1 MTGTVYLVGAG
12 PGDWRLLTLRGKE
25 LLERADTVVTD
36 HLADERLLDF
46 ARPEAERIYVGKTAG
61 HHTLRQEEINDL
73 LIAKAREGRTV
84 VRLKGGDP
92 FVFGR
97 GGEEGAALFHA
108 GIPFEVVPGISSAI
122 AVPAYAGIPVTE
134 RGMASSFS
142 VITGHE
148 DPKKNGSAIDWEKLA
163 TGTDTLVF
171 VMGVRNLPDI
181 TARLISCGRSA
192 DTPAAIIRWGTR
204 SDQTTI
210 VTTLGSAAYE
220 AARQGIT
227 PPAIFLVGDVV
238 RCRGRLRWFDKRPL
252 FGLTVGI
259 TRTRRQASALS
270 ARLEELGASCIE
282 IPTIR
287 LEDPSDHYATL
298 DQAIYHLTSYDW
310 LLFTSSNGV
319 HRFFHRLREFKE
331 DSRALG
337 GLRLGV
343 IGSATA
349 EALRSY
355 GLQAD
360 VVPPEY
366 RAESLA
372 DSLLPH
378 ISPSSRVLLVRAEQ
392 ARNVL
397 PDRLHSAGA
406 RVTIAPAYRT
416 VPASENR
423 ERLVSLLEEH
433 ALDLITCTSSST
445 VTSLLDL
452 LGDRRD
458 LLEPVPLACIG
469 PVTAATCTR
478 EGLTPALTAST
489 YTIEGLTQNIL
500 DWRRHHNEI

>member
-36 HLADERLLDF
+36 HLADDRLLAF
-46 ARPEAERIYVGKTAG
+46 APQEAERIYVGKTAG
-61 HHTLRQEEINDL
+61 HHTLPQKEINEL

-97 GGEEGAALFHA
+97 GGEEGAALSRA

-134 RGMASSFS
+134 RGMASSFA
-142 VITGHE
+142 VVTGHE
-148 DPKKNGSAIDWEKLA
+148 DPKKNGLAIDWEKLA

-171 VMGVRNLPDI
+171 VMGVRNLPYI
-181 TARLISCGRSA
+181 TARLITCGRSA
-192 DTPAAIIRWGTR
+192 ETPAAIIRWGTR

-220 AARQGIT
+220 AARKGIT
-227 PPAIFLVGDVV
+227 PPAIFIVGDVV
-238 RCRGRLRWFDKRPL
+238 RCRSRLRWFENRPL
-252 FGLTVGI
+252 SGLTIGI
-259 TRTRRQASALS
+259 TRTRSQASALS
-270 ARLEELGASCIE
+270 ARLEEYGASCVE

-287 LEDPSDHYATL
+287 LEDPSDHYAAL
-298 DQAIYHLTSYDW
+298 DQAIYHLSSYNW

-337 GLRLGV
+337 SIRLGV

-349 EALRSY
+349 EALGTY
-355 GLQAD
+355 GLRAD
-360 VVPPEY
+360 LIPPEY

-372 DSLLPH
+372 DSLIPLL
-378 ISPSSRVLLVRAEQ
+378 SRPSKILLVRAEQ

-397 PDRLHSAGA
+397 PDRLRSAGA
-406 RVTIAPAYRT
+406 RVTIAPAYQT
-416 VPASENR
+416 LPDR
-423 ERLVSLLEEH
+423 ETRDRLIPLLEEH

-452 LGDRRD
+452 LGDHRS
-458 LLEPVPLACIG
+458 LLEGVSLACIG
-469 PVTAATCTR
+469 PVTAAACTR

-500 DWRRHHNEI
+500 DWRRTHHEI

>member
-97 GGEEGAALFHA
+97 GGEEGAALSQA

-134 RGMASSFS
+134 RGMASSFA
-142 VITGHE
+142 VVTGHE
-148 DPKKNGSAIDWEKLA
+148 DPKKNESAIDWEKLA

-181 TARLISCGRSA
+181 TARLIACGRSA

-227 PPAIFLVGDVV
+227 PPAIFLVGNVV
-238 RCRGRLRWFDKRPL
+238 RCRSSLRWFYKRPL

-259 TRTRRQASALS
+259 TRTRSQASALS

-287 LEDPSDHYATL
+287 LEDPSDHYAAL
-298 DQAIYHLTSYDW
+298 DQAIYYLTSYDW
-310 LLFTSSNGV
+310 LLFTSVNGV
-319 HRFFHRLREFKE
+319 HRFFHR
-331 DSRALG
+331 
-337 GLRLGV
+337 LRLGV

-355 GLQAD
+355 GLRAD

-378 ISPSSRVLLVRAEQ
+378 ISPSSRILLVRAEQ

-397 PDRLHSAGA
+397 PDRLRGAGD

-416 VPASENR
+416 LPATETR
-423 ERLVSLLEEH
+423 DRLIPLLEEH
-433 ALDLITCTSSST
+433 TLDLITCTSSST

-500 DWRRHHNEI
+500 DWRRHHHEI

>member
-36 HLADERLLDF
+36 HLADDRLLAF
-46 ARPEAERIYVGKTAG
+46 APQEAERIYVGKTAG
-61 HHTLRQEEINDL
+61 HHTLPQEEINEL

-97 GGEEGAALFHA
+97 GGEEGAALSRA

-134 RGMASSFS
+134 RGMASSFT
-142 VITGHE
+142 VVTGHE
-148 DPKKNGSAIDWEKLA
+148 DPQKKESAIDWEKLA

-171 VMGVRNLPDI
+171 VMGVRNLPYI
-181 TARLISCGRSA
+181 TARLMTSGRSA
-192 DTPAAIIRWGTR
+192 ETPAAIIRWGTR

-220 AARQGIT
+220 AARKGIT
-227 PPAIFLVGDVV
+227 PPAIFIVGDVV
-238 RCRGRLRWFDKRPL
+238 RCRSHLSWFENRPL
-252 FGLTVGI
+252 SGLTIGI

-287 LEDPSDHYATL
+287 LEDPTDHYAAL
-298 DQAIYHLTSYDW
+298 DQAIYHLSSYNW

-319 HRFFHRLREFKE
+319 HRFFRRLREFKE
-331 DSRALG
+331 DSRSLG
-337 GLRLGV
+337 GIRLGV

-349 EALRSY
+349 EALSTY
-355 GLQAD
+355 GLRAD
-360 VVPPEY
+360 LIPPEY

-372 DSLLPH
+372 DSLIPYL
-378 ISPSSRVLLVRAEQ
+378 SRPSKILLVRAEQ
-392 ARNVL
+392 ARNIL
-397 PDRLHSAGA
+397 PDRLRSAGA

-416 VPASENR
+416 LPDR
-423 ERLVSLLEEH
+423 ETRDRLIPLLEEH

-458 LLEPVPLACIG
+458 LLEGVSLACIG
-469 PVTAATCTR
+469 PITAATCTR
-478 EGLTPALTAST
+478 EGLTPAIVAST

-500 DWRRHHNEI
+500 DWRRTHHEI

>member
-25 LLERADTVVTD
+25 LLERADTIVTD
-36 HLADERLLDF
+36 HLADDRLLAF
-46 ARPEAERIYVGKTAG
+46 APPEAERIYVGKTAG
-61 HHTLRQEEINDL
+61 HHTLPQEEINEL

-97 GGEEGAALFHA
+97 GGEEGAALSRA

-134 RGMASSFS
+134 RGMASSFA
-142 VITGHE
+142 VVTGHE
-148 DPKKNGSAIDWEKLA
+148 DPQKKESAIDWEKLA

-171 VMGVRNLPDI
+171 VMGVRNLPYI
-181 TARLISCGRSA
+181 TARLMTSGR
-192 DTPAAIIRWGTR
+192 
-204 SDQTTI
+204 
-210 VTTLGSAAYE
+210 SAAYE
-220 AARQGIT
+220 AARKGIT
-227 PPAIFLVGDVV
+227 PPAIFIVGDVV
-238 RCRGRLRWFDKRPL
+238 RCRSRLSWFENRPL
-252 FGLTVGI
+252 SGLTIGI

-287 LEDPSDHYATL
+287 LDEPSDHYAVL
-298 DQAIYHLTSYDW
+298 DQAIYHLSSYNW

-319 HRFFHRLREFKE
+319 HRFFRRLSEFKE
-331 DSRALG
+331 DSRSLG
-337 GLRLGV
+337 GIRLGV

-349 EALRSY
+349 EALGTY
-355 GLQAD
+355 GLRAD
-360 VVPPEY
+360 LIPPEY

-372 DSLLPH
+372 GSLIPH
-378 ISPSSRVLLVRAEQ
+378 LSRPSKILLVRAEQ

-397 PDRLHSAGA
+397 PDRLRSAGA

-416 VPASENR
+416 LPDR
-423 ERLVSLLEEH
+423 ETRDRLIPLLEEH

-452 LGDRRD
+452 LGDRRG
-458 LLEPVPLACIG
+458 LLEGVSLACIG

-478 EGLTPALTAST
+478 EGLTPALVAST

-500 DWRRHHNEI
+500 DWRRTHHEI

>member
-1 MTGTVYLVGAG
+1 MSNSKVLQKFFAVPFGIWSVLFIVLPLFFVLWHGLTDESGAFSLENIKMVLQWEYLKALGLSVELALVSTLICLILAYPLCLILQGLRKAKG
-12 PGDWRLLTLRGKE
+12 IMIFLLFLLPLWMNSLLTTMAWQTI
-25 LLERADTVVTD
+25 LE
-36 HLADERLLDF
+36 
-46 ARPEAERIYVGKTAG
+46 
-61 HHTLRQEEINDL
+61 
-73 LIAKAREGRTV
+73 
-84 VRLKGGDP
+84 
-92 FVFGR
+92 
-97 GGEEGAALFHA
+97 
-108 GIPFEVVPGISSAI
+108 
-122 AVPAYAGIPVTE
+122 
-134 RGMASSFS
+134 
-142 VITGHE
+142 
-148 DPKKNGSAIDWEKLA
+148 KNGILNEILRFC
-163 TGTDTLVF
+163 G
-171 VMGVRNLPDI
+171 LPDL
-181 TARLISCGRSA
+181 TLIN
-192 DTPAAIIRWGTR
+192 TPAAIIRWGTR

-319 HRFFHRLREFKE
+319 HRFFRRLREFKE

-360 VVPPEY
+360 IVPPEY

-397 PDRLHSAGA
+397 PDHLRGAGA

-469 PVTAATCTR
+469 PVTAAACTR

-500 DWRRHHNEI
+500 DWRRHHHEI

>member
-36 HLADERLLDF
+36 HLADDRLLAF
-46 ARPEAERIYVGKTAG
+46 APPEAERIYVGKTAG
-61 HHTLRQEEINDL
+61 HHTLPQEEINEL

-84 VRLKGGDP
+84 VRLKGGAP

-97 GGEEGAALFHA
+97 GGEEGAAL
-108 GIPFEVVPGISSAI
+108 SR
-122 AVPAYAGIPVTE
+122 AGIPVTE
-134 RGMASSFS
+134 RGMASSFA
-142 VITGHE
+142 VVTGHE
-148 DPKKNGSAIDWEKLA
+148 DPQKKESAIDWEKLA

-171 VMGVRNLPDI
+171 VMGVRNLPYI
-181 TARLISCGRSA
+181 TARLMTSGRSA
-192 DTPAAIIRWGTR
+192 ETPAAIIRWGTR

-220 AARQGIT
+220 AARKGIT
-227 PPAIFLVGDVV
+227 PPAIFIVGDVV
-238 RCRGRLRWFDKRPL
+238 RCRSRLSWFENRPL
-252 FGLTVGI
+252 SGLTIGI

-287 LEDPSDHYATL
+287 LDEPSDHYAVL
-298 DQAIYHLTSYDW
+298 DQAIYHLSSYNW

-319 HRFFHRLREFKE
+319 HRFFHRLCEFKE
-331 DSRALG
+331 DSRSLG
-337 GLRLGV
+337 GIRLGV

-349 EALRSY
+349 EALSTY
-355 GLQAD
+355 GLRAD
-360 VVPPEY
+360 LIPPEY

-372 DSLLPH
+372 DSLIPH
-378 ISPSSRVLLVRAEQ
+378 LSRPSKILLVRAEQ

-397 PDRLHSAGA
+397 PDRLRSAGA

-416 VPASENR
+416 LPDR
-423 ERLVSLLEEH
+423 ETRDRLIPLLEEH

-452 LGDRRD
+452 LGDRRG
-458 LLEPVPLACIG
+458 LLEGVSLACIG

-478 EGLTPALTAST
+478 EGLTPALVAST

-500 DWRRHHNEI
+500 DWRRTHHEI